1 MKKAVI
7 CISGGLDSA
16 TCLAYANSQ
25 GFDCYALSFDYGQRS
40 HAEIEAAKILAKK
53 YASEHRIFQIGI
65 NQFKH
70 SALTDLN
77 IAVPT
82 EIAKKNE
89 IPVTYVPA
97 RNTIFLS
104 IALAWAEVIG
114 AKDIFMGANVI
125 DYSNYPDCR
134 DDYLK
139 AFERM
144 ANLATRV
151 GVQEG
156 GIKIHAPLL
165 NLTKA
170 ETILL
175 GTQLGL
181 DYAITVSCYQAAEDG
196 AACGVCSSCRIRKK
210 GFIEANVSDVT
221 RYKAGE
227 TDKCSD
233 NF

>member
-16 TCLAYANSQ
+16 TCLAYAKSQ

-40 HAEIEAAKILAKK
+40 HAEITAAQKLAKE
-53 YASEHRIFQIGI
+53 YASEHRVFNIGL
-65 NQFKH
+65 NQFKC
-70 SALTDLN
+70 SALTDFS
-77 IAVPT
+77 IDVPT
-82 EIAKKNE
+82 EIPKENE

-104 IALAWAEVIG
+104 IALAWAETIG
-114 AKDIFMGANVI
+114 AKDIFMGANII

-139 AFERM
+139 AFEHM
-144 ANLATRV
+144 ANLATRI

-175 GTQLGL
+175 GTKLGL
-181 DYAITVSCYQAAEDG
+181 DYAVTVSCYQASEDG
-196 AACGVCSSCRIRKK
+196 RACGVCSSCRMRKK
-210 GFIEANVSDVT
+210 GFAEANVPDVT
-221 RYKAGE
+221 RYQ
-227 TDKCSD
+227 S
-233 NF
+233 